1 MAERIDP
8 AALHSEAGW
17 QTRLGTRISVRYRTG
32 DAAHPFGSSAGLLQ
46 SVGPGPD
53 ATPCLVILTRR
64 GEERIVP
71 LEAIEVAKVL
81 PL

>member
-32 DAAHPFGSSAGLLQ
+32 DAAYPFGSSAGLLQ
-46 SVGPGPD
+46 SVSAGPD
-53 ATPCLVILTRR
+53 GEPQLVIVTRR

-71 LEAIEVAKVL
+71 LETIEVAK
-81 PL
+81 PLSP

>member
-1 MAERIDP
+1 VAERIDP

-46 SVGPGPD
+46 SVGPGRD
-53 ATPCLVILTRR
+53 AAPCLVILTRR

-71 LEAIEVAKVL
+71 LEAIEIAKVL
-81 PL
+81 PP